1 MNRANSLDAGPAE
14 FEPADVPNALVQIAR
29 LAEGV
34 KWEFDLIASR
44 MSWLVIAE
52 SFIFSAFATAI
63 ANSRPDHP
71 QAAGLGYLI
80 RVMPVVGMFLAAFVY
95 MAILAAHRA
104 IGTLKTQ
111 REAMI
116 DRLPAPL
123 RIDLIATGSRVQ
135 MWGNLPTH
143 IIPPLLFA
151 VWAGG
156 LAMLKG

>member
-1 MNRANSLDAGPAE
+1 MKRANPSSVGPAE
-14 FEPADVPNALVQIAR
+14 FEPADVPNALMQVAR

-63 ANSRPDHP
+63 ANYRPEHP
-71 QAAGLGYLI
+71 EAAALGYLI
-80 RVMPVVGMFLAAFVY
+80 RVMPLMGMSLVAIVY
-95 MAILAAHRA
+95 VAILAAHRA
-104 IGTLKTQ
+104 IGTLKTE

-116 DRLPAPL
+116 GRLPLRL

-135 MWGNLPTH
+135 RWGNLPTH
-143 IIPPLLFA
+143 TIPPLLFA
-151 VWAGG
+151 VWAGALVTLNG
-156 LAMLKG
+156 

>member
-1 MNRANSLDAGPAE
+1 MNSATLPGAGPAE
-14 FEPADVPNALVQIAR
+14 FEPAEVPNALMQVAR

-52 SFIFSAFATAI
+52 SFIFSAFATAT
-63 ANSRPDHP
+63 ANDRPDHP

-80 RVMPVVGMFLAAFVY
+80 RVMPVVGMSLVAIVY
-95 MAILAAHRA
+95 VAILAAHRT
-104 IGTLKTQ
+104 IDTLKTE

-116 DRLPAPL
+116 GRLPRQL

-135 MWGNLPTH
+135 RWGNLPTH
-143 IIPPLLFA
+143 TIPPLLFA
-151 VWAGG
+151 VWAGA